1 MKTTTRLLTIVL
13 ALALSLS
20 SCSVVKESTC
30 ESVATILHDT
40 ALYLCSNAIQSN
52 TATATSNKFT
62 LDLID
67 VQLKALAQLPETPQR
82 DDLILRLST
91 AKIEVKGE

>member
-1 MKTTTRLLTIVL
+1 MKTTFRLLTIVL

-40 ALYLCSNAIQSN
+40 ALYLCTNAIQSN
-52 TATATSNKFT
+52 TAKVTTSNFT

-67 VQLKALAQLPETPQR
+67 IQLRALNQLPETPQR

-91 AKIEVKGE
+91 AKVELKGD